1 MVPQATASPRE
12 EAGVRSTT
20 DSSGLGMQAFWR
32 KACWTA
38 GTSRSK
44 MGRGAGRMAR
54 AAVLPQPLEGTH
66 RDRAEWGCTGAKEST
81 GDRIMW
87 AELRFRVTE
96 GERNV

>member
-1 MVPQATASPRE
+1 MYRAQQTAVVSACKHSGERR
-12 EAGVRSTT
+12 AGQQEPHVQRW
-20 DSSGLGMQAFWR
+20 AR
-32 KACWTA
+32 
-38 GTSRSK
+38 GT
-44 MGRGAGRMAR
+44 GRTAR
-54 AAVLPQPLEGTH
+54 ADVLPQPLEGTH